1 MTSRPN
7 PRILLRLLSLL
18 SPYRTR
24 LILAAMALLVAS
36 GSVLLVG
43 QGLRL
48 VIDQGFIAEDAARLN
63 QALLG
68 LLAIV
73 VLLAGASALRYYLVT
88 WIGERLAGDLRRR
101 VFDHLLT
108 LEPAFFEQGPAGR
121 ENVGTHRDRID
132 TDRVDPEEADQAKPG
147 GVRQEPPRDPAS
159 HGGAGEIQS
168 RLTADTSVLQ
178 SLFGS
183 SLSVALRNLL
193 MLIGAVVMMVATQ
206 PWLSAV
212 VLLGIPATLL
222 PILWYGRRVRRLSRS
237 SQDRVAELGRYA
249 GEALTGIRTL
259 QAFGH
264 EPIDRRDYGARVEGA
279 FATAIDRTRQRAW
292 LTGIAMLVVFTAVGL
307 MLWQGGHAV
316 LAGDM
321 SAGELSAFVFY
332 AVLAAGGVAALAEV
346 AGDVQRAAGAAERL
360 LELLD
365 ARPTITAPTTPR
377 ALPHPVQGAIGIEGV
392 RFAYPNRA
400 DAPALDGIEVHIR
413 PGERVAL
420 VGPSGAGKSTLLHL
434 LLRFYDPQAGRLT
447 LDGIDLRELDP
458 QALRAQLGLV
468 SQEPVLFTGSAAEN
482 IRYGKPEASLD
493 EVREAA
499 RDANAL
505 AFIEALPRGF
515 DTPLGPGGVQ
525 LSGGQ
530 RQRLAIARALLR
542 DPRVLLLDE
551 ATSALDAESE
561 RVVQEALDRLM
572 RGRTS
577 LVIAHRLATVIAA
590 DRLLVFDQGKLV
602 ASGRH
607 ADLLKESTLY
617 RQLASLQFTPDLA

>member
-18 SPYRTR
+18 RPYRIR
-24 LILAAMALLVAS
+24 LLLAAAALLVAS
-36 GSVLLVG
+36 GSVLMIG
-43 QGLRL
+43 QGLKM
-48 VIDQGFIAEDAARLN
+48 VIDQGFIAEDAASLN

-68 LLAIV
+68 LLVIV
-73 VLLAGASALRYYLVT
+73 ALLAGASALRYYLVT
-88 WIGERLAGDLRRR
+88 WIGERLAGDLRRQ

-108 LEPAFFEQGPAGR
+108 LEPAFFEQGSATAG
-121 ENVGTHRDRID
+121 GL
-132 TDRVDPEEADQAKPG
+132 G
-147 GVRQEPPRDPAS
+147 

-193 MLIGAVVMMVATQ
+193 MLIGAIVMMVATQ
-206 PWLSAV
+206 PWLSAL

-249 GEALTGIRTL
+249 GESLNGIRTL

-264 EPIDRRDYGARVEGA
+264 EPIDRHHYGIRVENA
-279 FATAIDRTRQRAW
+279 FDTAIDRTRQRAW
-292 LTGIAMLVVFTAVGL
+292 LTGIAMLVVFTAVGF

-365 ARPTITAPTTPR
+365 ARPAITPPATPR
-377 ALPHPVQGAIGIEGV
+377 ALPTQVEGAIGIESV
-392 RFAYPNRA
+392 CFAYPNRP
-400 DAPALDGIEVHIR
+400 DVPALDGIDLHIR

-458 QALRAQLGLV
+458 RALRAQLGLV
-468 SQEPVLFTGSAAEN
+468 SQEPVLFSGSAADN
-482 IRYGKPEASLD
+482 IRYGNPEASLD

-505 AFIEALPRGF
+505 PFIEALPQGF

-590 DRLLVFDQGKLV
+590 DRLLVFDQGKVV

-607 ADLLKESTLY
+607 ADLLKESALY
-617 RQLASLQFTPDLA
+617 RQLASLQFTSDVT

>member
-1 MTSRPN
+1 MSMTSRPN

-18 SPYRTR
+18 RPYRIR
-24 LILAAMALLVAS
+24 LLLAAAALLVAS
-36 GSVLLVG
+36 GSVLMIG
-43 QGLRL
+43 QGLKM
-48 VIDQGFIAEDAARLN
+48 VIDQGFIAEDAASLN

-68 LLAIV
+68 LLVIV
-73 VLLAGASALRYYLVT
+73 ALLAGASALRYYLVT
-88 WIGERLAGDLRRR
+88 WIGERLAGDLRRQ

-108 LEPAFFEQGPAGR
+108 LEPAFFEQGSATAG
-121 ENVGTHRDRID
+121 GL
-132 TDRVDPEEADQAKPG
+132 G
-147 GVRQEPPRDPAS
+147 

-193 MLIGAVVMMVATQ
+193 MLIGAIVMMVATQ
-206 PWLSAV
+206 PWLSAL

-249 GEALTGIRTL
+249 GESLNGIRTL

-264 EPIDRRDYGARVEGA
+264 EPIDRHHYGIRVENA
-279 FATAIDRTRQRAW
+279 FDTAIDRTRQRAW
-292 LTGIAMLVVFTAVGL
+292 LTGIAMLVVFTAVGF

-365 ARPTITAPTTPR
+365 ARPAITPPATPR
-377 ALPHPVQGAIGIEGV
+377 ALPTQVEGAIGIESV
-392 RFAYPNRA
+392 CFAYPNRP
-400 DAPALDGIEVHIR
+400 DVPALDGIDLHIR

-458 QALRAQLGLV
+458 RALRAQLGLV
-468 SQEPVLFTGSAAEN
+468 SQEPVLFSGSAADN
-482 IRYGKPEASLD
+482 IRYGNPEASLD

-505 AFIEALPRGF
+505 PFIEALPQGF

-590 DRLLVFDQGKLV
+590 DRLLVFDQGKVV

-607 ADLLKESTLY
+607 ADLLKESALY
-617 RQLASLQFTPDLA
+617 RQLASLQFTSDVT